1 MKVLVDTPVWSLALA
16 LRRSGSRSPEDQIL
30 VDEFYE
36 LINETRVVLIG
47 PVRQELLSGI
57 PQYDQFTILKEKL
70 QAFEDVPLKRE
81 AYEMAAEFYNT
92 CRKAGVQGS
101 QIDFLICS
109 TSVSAGIPIF
119 TTDKDFFR
127 YAKHIKLSLY
137 HPRKTEVE
145 Y

>member
-1 MKVLVDTPVWSLALA
+1 MKVLVDTPVWSLAL
-16 LRRSGSRSPEDQIL
+16 RRSASRSPEDRIL

-57 PQYDQFTILKEKL
+57 PNYNQFTILKEKL
-70 QAFEDVPLKRE
+70 QAFEDLSLKRE

-109 TSVSAGIPIF
+109 ASVSAGIPIF
-119 TTDKDFFR
+119 TTDKDFSL

-137 HPRKTEVE
+137 HPRKTKAEH
-145 Y
+145 

>member
-1 MKVLVDTPVWSLALA
+1 MKVLVDTPVWSLAL
-16 LRRSGSRSPEDQIL
+16 RRSGSRSLEDQIL

-57 PQYDQFTILKEKL
+57 PNYEQFTILKEKL
-70 QAFEDVPLKRE
+70 QAFEDLSLKRD

-109 TSVSAGIPIF
+109 ASVSAGIPIF
-119 TTDKDFFR
+119 TTDKDFSL
-127 YAKHIKLSLY
+127 YAKHINFFLY
-137 HPRKTEVE
+137 HPRKTKVE
-145 Y
+145 Q